1 MLSQKSQSLIKD
13 IQNNDCN
20 RATTNGTGAQK
31 CSQFGLII
39 GCTRCH
45 AVSCRVLILLRV
57 HNVMNACTKD
67 ILMNTYYVGHS
78 DILKKHWELGL
89 FASAAVVTTASIC
102 MCSSI
107 VHHLSWPQ
115 ELIRLCWKLFIT
127 SKNISDSILRHSIF
141 FN

>member
-1 MLSQKSQSLIKD
+1 MIVTEQQPMVLVHKNVLNSNWSLAA
-13 IQNNDCN
+13 
-20 RATTNGTGAQK
+20 R
-31 CSQFGLII
+31 S
-39 GCTRCH
+39 
-45 AVSCRVLILLRV
+45 VLPSAYILLRV

-127 SKNISDSILRHSIF
+127 S
-141 FN
+141 